1 MKQLEN
7 NKGIALITTLMLTL
21 ISLTMILSLLYIV
34 SQNIVASGSQK
45 RYESSLEAAHG
56 GVDIISREIIPRL
69 FKGDTA
75 GTITNN
81 YNTLLSST
89 HMNIPLSACLSD
101 KLTTKTSDW
110 TKCGADAADIDAK
123 KSFDVSLTLKNVQ
136 SSQPGFTVYSKI
148 TDTSP
153 GNTDTSG
160 IDYLENGAS
169 VTAAGT
175 GANPKHI
182 PYMYR
187 IEVQGESES
196 NAKERAKLS
205 VLYAY

>member
-1 MKQLEN
+1 MKLLDS
-7 NKGIALITTLMLTL
+7 NKGMALITALMLTL
-21 ISLTMILSLLYIV
+21 IGLTMILSLLYIV
-34 SQNIVASGSQK
+34 SQNISASGAQK

-56 GVDIISREIIPRL
+56 GVDILSREIIPRL
-69 FKGDTA
+69 FKGDSVA
-75 GTITNN
+75 DITGN
-81 YNTLLSST
+81 YNTMLSTYMS
-89 HMNIPLSACLSD
+89 IPSSLCLND
-101 KLTTKTSDW
+101 KLTKKRSEW
-110 TKCGADAADIDAK
+110 TNCSTDSADIDAK
-123 KSFDVSLTLKNVQ
+123 KSFDVSLTLKNVDLA
-136 SSQPGFTVYSKI
+136 QPGFTVYSKI
-148 TDTSP
+148 TDTAP
-153 GNTDTSG
+153 GNTDNSG

>member
-1 MKQLEN
+1 MKLLKS

-21 ISLTMILSLLYIV
+21 ISLTMILALLYIV
-34 SQNIVASGSQK
+34 SQDIMTSGSQK
-45 RYESSLEAAHG
+45 RYENSLEAAHG
-56 GVDIISREIIPRL
+56 GVDILSREIIPRL
-69 FKGDTA
+69 LRGDSASEITKNYDILFKSA
-75 GTITNN
+75 
-81 YNTLLSST
+81 
-89 HMNIPLSACLSD
+89 MNIPLSACLND
-101 KLTTKTSDW
+101 KLKYNKSEW
-110 TKCGADAADIDAK
+110 TNCSADAADMDAK
-123 KSFDVSLTLKNVQ
+123 KSFDVSLTLKNVK

-148 TDTSP
+148 IDTSP

-160 IDYLENGAS
+160 IDYLDNGAS
-169 VTAAGT
+169 VTGAGI

>member
-1 MKQLEN
+1 MKLLN
-7 NKGIALITTLMLTL
+7 NNRGIALITALMLTL
-21 ISLTMILSLLYIV
+21 ISLTMILALLYIV
-34 SQNIVASGSQK
+34 SQDIITSGSQK

-56 GVDIISREIIPRL
+56 GVDILSREIIPRL
-69 FKGDTA
+69 LKGDSA
-75 GTITNN
+75 ANIT
-81 YNTLLSST
+81 SSYDILFPRA
-89 HMNIPLSACLSD
+89 MSIPLSDCLND
-101 KLTTKTSDW
+101 KLRNNKSEW
-110 TKCGADAADIDAK
+110 THCNPDAADMDAK

-148 TDTSP
+148 IDTSP

-160 IDYLENGAS
+160 IDYLDNGAS

-187 IEVQGESES
+187 IEVQGESEN